1 MSPGDRGR
9 LRALTVPQ
17 PERKAV
23 ERRQARVREN
33 LHLLP
38 KNAQEA
44 ILESLES
51 NGKQPVQDY
60 DAASG
65 RHRGEDAV
73 TALIPAQRGH

>member
-1 MSPGDRGR
+1 M
-9 LRALTVPQ
+9 

-23 ERRQARVREN
+23 DRRQARVREN

-44 ILESLES
+44 ILESFEG
-51 NGKQPVQDY
+51 NGKQPAQDY
-60 DAASG
+60 DAAAA
-65 RHRGEDAV
+65 RHREDAV